1 MSKFCL
7 LGSTGA
13 LPVRYVRYGPV
24 QGPEWNFAAAAEL
37 VQDVGQCEPV
47 PVLNAYIRLGKTG
60 VGFAAC
66 AVQRQ
71 RLNEFPGHTQ
81 GLWNTLLVAGNY
93 ISQPRVVSGFV
104 TSDITYKATV

>member
-66 AVQRQ
+66 AVQRKHVVALLAAIV
-71 RLNEFPGHTQ
+71 RLRRPETERISGSHTRAVEHTTCCWK
-81 GLWNTLLVAGNY
+81 LH
-93 ISQPRVVSGFV
+93 
-104 TSDITYKATV
+104 